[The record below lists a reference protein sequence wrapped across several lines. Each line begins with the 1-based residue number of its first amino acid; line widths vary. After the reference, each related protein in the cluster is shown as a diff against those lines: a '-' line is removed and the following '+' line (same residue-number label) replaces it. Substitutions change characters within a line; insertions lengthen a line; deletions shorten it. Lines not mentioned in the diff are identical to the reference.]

1 MQSEVQMS
9 ILGINFLRGFKLCV
23 DPAASKLVQDGTGLT
38 VLRNLD
44 SKSNHRNN
52 FPLLLF
58 FEKVL

>member
-1 MQSEVQMS
+1 MA
-9 ILGINFLRGFKLCV
+9 ILGIKFLRAFKLCV
-23 DPAASKLVQDGTGLT
+23 DPVAGKMVQDGTGLT

-58 FEKVL
+58 FEKVF